1 MFVYLHNKFVSAAS
15 HQPSSCLCLLDIST
29 AFDTIVRTVFFLD
42 KLLGSASLALFQ
54 FCLPFRFFSVKVSSH
69 SKQSIPFSC
78 GVTQGSVLALL
89 AKNSRTNPLHGSVTN
104 LQLQTTLPAHLPS
117 QTFHHAANPF
127 YPIILLSQCLDSR
140 SLHV

>member
-78 GVTQGSVLALL
+78 GVPQGPFLVLWP
-89 AKNSRTNPLHGSVTN
+89 KNPRPI
-104 LQLQTTLPAHLPS
+104 P
-117 QTFHHAANPF
+117 FHVPF
-127 YPIILLSQCLDSR
+127 LT
-140 SLHV
+140 HN